1 MELFDSHAHYNDDK
15 FDEDREEVI
24 ESIYNSGVT
33 KLINAGYSLE
43 SSIYA
48 LQIAKNYSWMYT
60 ISGISPNDIP
70 ASIEEIEIQLNK
82 LVEIIK
88 NERNNKKI
96 VAIGE
101 IGLDYY
107 WEKNIEK
114 KYSKRYFYKTDRNC
128 KQS

>member
-1 MELFDSHAHYNDDK
+1 
-15 FDEDREEVI
+15 
-24 ESIYNSGVT
+24 
-33 KLINAGYSLE
+33 
-43 SSIYA
+43 
-48 LQIAKNYSWMYT
+48 MYT

-70 ASIEEIEIQLNK
+70 ASIEEIETQLNK

-107 WEKNIEK
+107 WEKNIE
-114 KYSKRYFYKTDRNC
+114 RRN
-128 KQS
+128 